1 MKQRDFEFEEDFVLT
16 YECEDCKHFEDWGH
30 DEEPEECSEC
40 GSSDLI
46 SIIQVMKI
54 LSVICVEGILIC
66 GKMDIDIW
74 EIIKSILK
82 KRNQVWFVKIVMRN

>member
-1 MKQRDFEFEEDFVLT
+1 
-16 YECEDCKHFEDWGH
+16 
-30 DEEPEECSEC
+30 
-40 GSSDLI
+40 
-46 SIIQVMKI
+46 
-54 LSVICVEGILIC
+54 LIC